1 MSPPIWLRLLYL
13 LGFSLSRQAARRLLK
28 LAGVFVQ
35 APLSTGQRS
44 FLCLLPSNTSGDGK
58 HTISHT
64 HLIYDE
70 LYVEAGCLGLSEH
83 R

>member
-1 MSPPIWLRLLYL
+1 M
-13 LGFSLSRQAARRLLK
+13 
-28 LAGVFVQ
+28 Q

-70 LYVEAGCLGLSEH
+70 LYVETGCLGLSEH